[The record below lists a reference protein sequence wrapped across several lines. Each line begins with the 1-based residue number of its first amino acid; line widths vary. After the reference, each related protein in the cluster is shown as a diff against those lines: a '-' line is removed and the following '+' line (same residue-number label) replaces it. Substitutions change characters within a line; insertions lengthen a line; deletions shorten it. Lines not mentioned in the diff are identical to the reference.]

1 MMSDYLSIPVSQ
13 KNRKYAPESPPP
25 RSPASFEYSLTN
37 RRPYQGR
44 QAPSN
49 SPGYNSTHELTR
61 LICEHAAGNCAGIC
75 DFSGLFSDDSSTEEV
90 DSLIG
95 VDIVFPS
102 LQLPVQS
109 LIGVDIVFLSLQ
121 LPVQRTRRSN
131 YPLRKAAKAMQ
142 TERAYSDN
150 GHYVFGDNYDGD
162 PTLELFMTLKD
173 ENKKDMDYVEE

>member
-25 RSPASFEYSLTN
+25 RSPASFEHSLTN

-102 LQLPVQS
+102 LQLPVQ
-109 LIGVDIVFLSLQ
+109 
-121 LPVQRTRRSN
+121 RTRQSN

-150 GHYVFGDNYDGD
+150 GHYVYGDNYDGD